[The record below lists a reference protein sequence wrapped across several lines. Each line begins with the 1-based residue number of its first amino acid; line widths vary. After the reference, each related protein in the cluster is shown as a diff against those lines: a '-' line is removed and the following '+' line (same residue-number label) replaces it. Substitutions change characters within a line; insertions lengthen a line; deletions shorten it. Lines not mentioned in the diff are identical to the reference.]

1 MAGGVRAQSK
11 GDSDDEDTHGCG
23 LVGGLLA
30 VGWHEDQSK
39 GSKVLALPMAS
50 LSTVASG
57 LLTLLAS
64 RGKSQ

>member
-1 MAGGVRAQSK
+1 MAFFGTVRQHVVDK
-11 GDSDDEDTHGCG
+11 GEAVFDSH
-23 LVGGLLA
+23 LLA
-30 VGWHEDQSK
+30 VVWHEDQSK

>member
-1 MAGGVRAQSK
+1 MAFFDTAPQHVLDK
-11 GDSDDEDTHGCG
+11 GEAVLASH
-23 LVGGLLA
+23 LLA

-50 LSTVASG
+50 LSTAASG
-57 LLTLLAS
+57 SLILLVS